1 MNKLLKN
8 ESGYTLIIVLW
19 ALVILSI
26 IFLCLYDEV
35 SLDNYV
41 VRNDMTE
48 VELKNS
54 AVNAVTLAIYKLK
67 NDETEYDSLD
77 DQWTKDLRGY
87 LKNGEI
93 EYRITIEDIGSKL
106 NINYTSLDILKNI
119 SWWNED
125 LEAILKDKDPVI
137 DMRLTKNLFA
147 ENYQSAHQLFTT
159 YGKFNVNVSRLES
172 LKKVLMINDFNQTQV
187 DMLVNKLKELRQQ
200 RKHDEKEKEDENNG
214 DKIEV
219 DGEEK
224 ENSDYWINSMDELAD
239 IVEGIDLNTV
249 DELKKYMTTKGRYNI
264 NLVDEEILTAVLKE
278 IIDNDNKREQIID
291 QIKTR
296 RTKKPFETLTEL
308 QESGISEEEF
318 EKLENHFTVSS
329 RYFLIKV
336 VVWEAGN
343 KGESGDEKDDNAYNE
358 NKDLSKE
365 IHTTVERSREGDK
378 YTVEVLGL

>member
-147 ENYQSAHQLFTT
+147 DNYQSAHQLFTT